1 VILWTKHPTLRSAA
15 VLAGCVIVLLCL
27 MTSQSFAADAENDST
42 TADTG
47 GGLLDL
53 MGRIAQGDTMTVLPD
68 SLIAALTA
76 DQPYL
81 TTWDRTISSLMN
93 SGIRT
98 TRVGSGFDNNLDF
111 RGGGSLDQ
119 SFDVTREDYR
129 SQEKVVDKRDTT
141 INYRTNQQS
150 KFRAGV
156 SLMQN
161 WSEDEMTTSSGLT
174 TLNKRNYRKANATMR
189 RDSLSFVGAQHSV
202 SVVAGM
208 EDQQGEQQN
217 QRNDFSE
224 SNLAGAIGSSWQP
237 ASWIDVNTRAYTM
250 TESGERSLGKQ
261 TNPSS
266 SSGDSLKFRVN
277 YDKGSSIGHFSVRQ
291 SNFDKRY
298 LDYRRNSNGIIDTI
312 GVTQKVIE
320 ELERNDALTI
330 EWSNDYHLGPL
341 HLKTK
346 LAQDVTEN
354 AFRESGVGTKER
366 QQDTFDVDFGMKLSS
381 RDTLSISYGSMKK
394 WDDQIYRNA
403 TLARGKQTN
412 HHRDVALNW
421 KHDLFENTDLKLLLS
436 TGLTQDIAENGFNK
450 NDRDRLDSSM
460 NVSTGTLWGGKSG
473 VKVDLSFDIHRVEDI
488 SIRKER
494 SGNNSIKESYEL
506 TPSYLWPVAS
516 WLDVN
521 QSFRVWIQYTD
532 YVFSDLETVNKE
544 DDFNKRGNLD
554 TRITIKPNSRL
565 TVTISHNYNIKLNG
579 KKSET
584 DAAGRNFYFRE
595 SDQTI
600 NKINAS
606 MSWKVTQWLELDGT
620 TYKSHDLTSRFG
632 NTTTETERFSGE
644 LGLGGKLHKKFSA
657 SRTVSAGIRKF
668 FAHGPNV
675 QKAGQDYWDIDVA
688 ASWRF

>member
-1 VILWTKHPTLRSAA
+1 MILWASNFTTRSAA
-15 VLAGCVIVLLCL
+15 VWAGCVLVLLCL
-27 MTSQSFAADAENDST
+27 MTSHTFAADAENDST
-42 TADTG
+42 TTATG
-47 GGLLDL
+47 GGLLGL
-53 MGRIAQGDTMTVLPD
+53 MDRIAQDDTTAVLPD
-68 SLIAALTA
+68 SLIAELTG

-81 TTWDRTISSLMN
+81 TTWDRTISSNMK

-98 TRVGSGFDNNLDF
+98 TQVGSGFDNSLDF
-111 RGGGSLDQ
+111 RDGSTLSQ
-119 SFDVTREDYR
+119 TFDVTREDYR
-129 SQEKVVDKRDTT
+129 SQEKVVDKLDTT
-141 INYRTNQQS
+141 INYRTNLKS
-150 KFRAGV
+150 KFRTGI

-174 TLNKRNYRKANATMR
+174 TLNKRNYRKANATMQ
-189 RDSLSFVGAQHSV
+189 RDSLSFAGARHSV
-202 SVVAGM
+202 SLVAGIV
-208 EDQQGEQQN
+208 DQQGEQQN
-217 QRNDFSE
+217 QRNDFAE
-224 SNLAGAIGSSWQP
+224 SNLAGALGSRWQP
-237 ASWIDVNTRAYTM
+237 ASWIDVKTRAYTM
-250 TESGERSLGKQ
+250 TESGERSLGKR

-277 YDKGSSIGHFSVRQ
+277 YDKGSAKGHFSIRQ

-312 GVTQKVIE
+312 GVTETVIE

-330 EWSNDYHLGPL
+330 EWSNNIHLGPL

-346 LAQDVTEN
+346 LAQDVSEN

-366 QQDTFDVDFGMKLSS
+366 QQDTFDVDLGLKFSS
-381 RDTLSISYGSMKK
+381 RDTLSVSYGSMKK
-394 WDDQIYRNA
+394 WDNQVYRNA
-403 TLARGKQTN
+403 TDARGRQTN
-412 HHRDVALNW
+412 HRRDVALRW
-421 KHDLFENTDLKLLLS
+421 VHDLFENTDLKLLLS
-436 TGLTQDIAENGFNK
+436 TGLTQDIAENEFNK

-460 NVSTGTLWGGKSG
+460 NISTGTLFGGKEG
-473 VKVDLSFDIHRVEDI
+473 VHVDLSFDVNRVEDI

-516 WLDVN
+516 WLDLN

-544 DDFNKRGNLD
+544 DNFNKRGNLD
-554 TRITIKPNSRL
+554 TRVTIRPTRRL

-584 DAAGRNFYFRE
+584 DAAGRDFYFRD
-595 SDQTI
+595 SDQAI

-606 MSWKVTQWLELDGT
+606 LSWKVTPWFELDGT
-620 TYKSHDLTSRFG
+620 TYKSHDLTTRFG

-675 QKAGQDYWDIDVA
+675 QKAGQDYWDMDIA